1 LLYHREFINEF
12 IVSIWL
18 YTCYLTFND
27 IFSSIALAKLLHHG
41 ITSNDSRLT
50 EVTIAVEDES
60 VAAVDA
66 DGGIR
71 TRSQRGASHY
81 RVKEI
86 SILVKILKLL
96 IYELSNCLES
106 AMAFGDDEDD
116 DDDDGDSI
124 EGMRDGAGY
133 YLSSQLD
140 GEDKLDDEKDDD
152 PDAQHDPVSIINL
165 QQYLTDFLRSF
176 SGQSYFLSGFLPHI
190 NSQEKQVLTSIGIQ
204 L

>member
-1 LLYHREFINEF
+1 MLYHREFINEF

-116 DDDDGDSI
+116 DDDDGD
-124 EGMRDGAGY
+124 
-133 YLSSQLD
+133 
-140 GEDKLDDEKDDD
+140 
-152 PDAQHDPVSIINL
+152 V
-165 QQYLTDFLRSF
+165 T
-176 SGQSYFLSGFLPHI
+176 
-190 NSQEKQVLTSIGIQ
+190 
-204 L
+204 

>member
-1 LLYHREFINEF
+1 M
-12 IVSIWL
+12 
-18 YTCYLTFND
+18 
-27 IFSSIALAKLLHHG
+27 
-41 ITSNDSRLT
+41 
-50 EVTIAVEDES
+50 
-60 VAAVDA
+60 
-66 DGGIR
+66 
-71 TRSQRGASHY
+71 Q
-81 RVKEI
+81 
-86 SILVKILKLL
+86 
-96 IYELSNCLES
+96 
-106 AMAFGDDEDD
+106 
-116 DDDDGDSI
+116 SI